1 MSPST
6 LDANDPADPD
16 EAQATA
22 LQGQIRELAAAARSA
37 SSVMGEIST
46 ERKNA
51 WLFRVIERL
60 EAAHDSILE
69 ANAKDIAA
77 AADKGVPEPLR
88 NRLGISDAKWA
99 DMLQGLRDVA
109 ALQDPVGRISN
120 HSVRPNGLQVG
131 QMSIPLGVIAM
142 IYESRPNVT
151 VDAAALCLKAG
162 NAVILRGG
170 SEAIHSNLA
179 LGVELRAAAI
189 DTGLPENA
197 VTLIPTT
204 DRAAIDAMLKLNE
217 FIDLVIPRGGPGLIR
232 KVVADS
238 TIPVISHDAGV
249 CHIYLDASADE
260 GMAIGI
266 VHESKLRQ
274 MPVCN
279 ALETLLCHRDAAKT
293 ILPAVLKDLHEA
305 GVEIRGCP
313 ETCEIF
319 RDAVP
324 ASDSDWNEE
333 FLAPIVAVKIVDDM
347 DQAIAHI
354 RKFGSDHTEVII
366 TNDYAHSQ
374 EWLRRVNSS
383 VVGVNCSTGFSD
395 GFQLGL
401 GAEIG
406 ISTSR
411 IHAYGPMG
419 LEGLTTKKFVLTGEG
434 QLRG

>member
-1 MSPST
+1 MSSSIPNNESPSSDLQT
-6 LDANDPADPD
+6 QVRDLAN
-16 EAQATA
+16 
-22 LQGQIRELAAAARSA
+22 AARIASA
-37 SSVMGEIST
+37 AMGEVST
-46 ERKNA
+46 DRKNA
-51 WLFRVIERL
+51 WLLRVAERL
-60 EAAHDSILE
+60 EAAHESILE
-69 ANAKDIAA
+69 ANARDIAA
-77 AADKGVPEPLR
+77 AAEKGVPEPLR
-88 NRLGISDAKWA
+88 NRLGISDGKWN

-109 ALQDPVGRISN
+109 ALPDPVGRITN
-120 HSVRPNGLQVG
+120 HSVRPNGLRVG

-151 VDAAALCLKAG
+151 VDAAALCVKAG

-179 LGVELRAAAI
+179 LGNELRAAAV
-189 DTGLPENA
+189 DVGLPENA

-204 DRAAIDAMLKLNE
+204 DRAAIDVMLKLNE
-217 FIDLVIPRGGPGLIR
+217 SIDLVIPRGGPGLIR
-232 KVVADS
+232 KVIAES

-260 GMAIGI
+260 KMAVEI
-266 VHESKLRQ
+266 VRESKLRQ

-279 ALETLLCHRDAAKT
+279 ALETLLCHRDAAQT
-293 ILPAVLKDLHEA
+293 VLPVVLKDLHEA
-305 GVEIRGCP
+305 GVEIRGCDR
-313 ETCEIF
+313 TCEVF
-319 RDAVP
+319 GDAVP
-324 ASDSDWNEE
+324 AKEADWSEE

-347 DQAIAHI
+347 NAAVEHI
-354 RKFGSDHTEVII
+354 REYGSDHTEIII

-411 IHAYGPMG
+411 LHAYGPMG